1 MRIRTGIA
9 ATVMA
14 GAMVFGA
21 GSAAVA
27 ADNPEDVVQNRP
39 VSVTD
44 DGPTGLGVNL
54 LCGIGLLGQG
64 SCGN

>member
-1 MRIRTGIA
+1 MRIRSAIA
-9 ATVMA
+9 AAAAAGVM
-14 GAMVFGA
+14 VLGA
-21 GSAAVA
+21 GSAAMA
-27 ADNPEDVVQNRP
+27 ADGPEDVVQHRP

-64 SCGN
+64 SCSN